1 MRIQLLRHTKT
12 KLGTEVSSLSRDKG
26 TTTGQKSL
34 HCLGTNGQWDKLKI
48 LSQKGLA
55 RFSQLGIRSPI
66 SGSAHRTPNFMNTF

>member
-26 TTTGQKSL
+26 TTRQKSL